1 VANFLSNSVSVL
13 LGDGAGNF
21 ATAVNYPL
29 GTKPI
34 SVAAADLNVYGL
46 LDLVSANL
54 TSSDVSELIGTG
66 TGSFRPAVNFA
77 VAAQPVA
84 IVAADFNGD
93 GKSDVAITE
102 NNTGIG
108 LALNNGSGA
117 LNDFRLYA
125 AGAPSGLVAAD
136 FKLGRGFDLAVV
148 SGGEGGYVGTVSL
161 LLNR

>member
-1 VANFLSNSVSVL
+1 MSVL

-34 SVAAADLNVYGL
+34 SVAAADLNGDGVL
-46 LDLVSANL
+46 ELVSANL

-117 LNDFRLYA
+117 LNDFRFRLYA
-125 AGAPSGLVAAD
+125 AGAPRGLVAAD